1 MTVQEFYD
9 EVGGDY
15 NEIMSRLRTEDRI
28 RKFAGMFTRDESYK
42 TLVQSINDGDAE
54 EAFRAAHTMKGM
66 CQNMA
71 FTRLFQSSHEI
82 TEVLRG
88 KDIEGAKKM
97 LEKVTEDYDIVIAGI
112 GTLLA

>member
-28 RKFAGMFTRDESYK
+28 RKFAGMFTRDESY
-42 TLVQSINDGDAE
+42 
-54 EAFRAAHTMKGM
+54 
-66 CQNMA
+66 
-71 FTRLFQSSHEI
+71 LFQSSHEI

-97 LEKVTEDYDIVIAGI
+97 LEKVTEDYDIVITGI
-112 GTLLA
+112 GKLLA

>member
-42 TLVQSINDGDAE
+42 ALVQGINDGD
-54 EAFRAAHTMKGM
+54 RK
-66 CQNMA
+66 
-71 FTRLFQSSHEI
+71 S
-82 TEVLRG
+82 V
-88 KDIEGAKKM
+88 
-97 LEKVTEDYDIVIAGI
+97 V
-112 GTLLA
+112 